1 MSMLARVI
9 MLLALTIAL
18 GVSAQ
23 EEARKAPA
31 SGKAKVTIPSP
42 QSAASRATE
51 PSDTQTDPP
60 ADGQSGKNA
69 TSQPTPDHFEPSEK
83 VRADFDVSFP
93 VDI

>member
-23 EEARKAPA
+23 EEARKPPPA
-31 SGKAKVTIPSP
+31 NAKVTIPSP
-42 QSAASRATE
+42 ESAASHATG
-51 PSDTQTDPP
+51 PDK
-60 ADGQSGKNA
+60 QSGKA
-69 TSQPTPDHFEPSEK
+69 AAPESTPDHFEPSEQ